1 MIGSAVNSPYKSI
14 SDFWGPQD
22 YISYMFSGKL
32 GYFSRNQLFGKGMKQ
47 TFAWAYNMTQRFR
60 WRGEKDCY
68 ISQNSFRSPFSK
80 EEPSSGRKV
89 SNLQRLNALYVDID
103 CYKQGMSPEQV
114 LYFLEEDCFDHTIP
128 LPTFVIDSGRG
139 MYLIWKI
146 DEDSKALTR
155 WQSVENYLIS
165 QCAEFG
171 ADPQA
176 SDAARILRVPGT
188 VNSKSGKQVK
198 IMRFNNVSYTL
209 REIMREYDVQPIRP
223 SRKRECPD
231 GLPTYPYG
239 QATERQRRLAR
250 WIATELGIELPDF
263 TNFAE
268 TAQYISTYQPRIG
281 VANKEEKCQKNAKA
295 LNLGNSVSLKGML
308 TGRLADLRRLFTRR
322 KGPDCGRELAL
333 FLTRLWTLDLY
344 GDPQLALEQTLNFNG
359 ALDCPFDA
367 DYVEKATKSAET
379 KHKEGQTYHYS
390 TKKII
395 SILSITEEEQK
406 GLDYLCGYSLDAKE
420 RKREANHRAYL
431 SRLEK
436 ENKDTKKSAIQERRK
451 DIATLLAQGK
461 SKVEICRALNIA
473 SRTFDRD
480 KAAIV
485 AQGLIEK
492 IKQAMEA
499 AAKKA
504 AKVKRTIRRG
514 LQVVAGTASAL
525 RRGSPFFQHPYY
537 KTTSVAC
544 PVDADKEFLLAVGAS
559 GLSPGGP

>member
-1 MIGSAVNSPYKSI
+1 MIGSVVDSPYRSV

-22 YISYMFSGKL
+22 YINYMFGGKL
-32 GYFSRNQLFGKGMKQ
+32 GYFSRNQLLGKRMKQ
-47 TFAWAYNMTQRFR
+47 TFAWSYNMANRFR

-68 ISQNSFRSPFSK
+68 ISQNSFRSPFSN
-80 EEPSSGRKV
+80 EDPGSGRKV

-103 CYKQGMSPEQV
+103 CYKQGLTPEQV

-139 MYLIWKI
+139 MYLIWKV
-146 DEDSKALTR
+146 DEDGKALTR

-165 QCAEFG
+165 QCTEYG

-188 VNSKSGKQVK
+188 INSKSGKPVR
-198 IMRFNNVSYTL
+198 IMRFNNVSYSL
-209 REIMREYDVQPIRP
+209 REIIREFDVQPVRS
-223 SRKRECPD
+223 SRKRVRPD

-239 QATERQRRLAR
+239 HATERQRRLAR
-250 WIATELGIELPDF
+250 WIATELGIDLPDF
-263 TNFAE
+263 TDFAE
-268 TAQYISTYQPRIG
+268 TAQYISTYQPRINAA
-281 VANKEEKCQKNAKA
+281 VKQSNRKNAKT
-295 LNLGNSVSLKGML
+295 LNLGNSMSIKGL
-308 TGRLADLRRLFTRR
+308 ITGRMADLRRLFSRR
-322 KGPDCGRELAL
+322 KGADCGRELAL

-344 GDPQLALEQTLNFNG
+344 GDPKLALEQTLNFNA

-367 DYVEKATKSAET
+367 AYVEKATQSAET
-379 KHKEGQTYHYS
+379 KHKAGQTYHYS
-390 TKKII
+390 TKKLI

-406 GLDYLCGYSLDAKE
+406 GLEYLCGYSLDARK

-436 ENKDTKKSAIQERRK
+436 ENKDTKQSAIHDRRQN
-451 DIATLLAQGK
+451 IATLLVQGK
-461 SKVEICRALNIA
+461 SKVEICHTLNIA

-492 IKQAMEA
+492 IKEAMA
-499 AAKKA
+499 AAANKAVKAKKA
-504 AKVKRTIRRG
+504 VWQGVKVI
-514 LQVVAGTASAL
+514 AGAASAL

-544 PVDADKEFLLAVGAS
+544 PVDGDNAIKMAVGVS
-559 GLSPGGP
+559 GWFPGGP